1 MKWFQATYLFLLE
14 QVSWKESPKLRWR
27 FSSAR
32 MAGNVRILFLRLKNQ
47 NPEDV
52 NLMTVNVP
60 QQDCMV
66 RQNFVP
72 REAQRLQHGSI
83 RVLKDLTG
91 YHIKGLLGGN
101 SFRQDVTKKGS
112 FSEKLGKRSQQK
124 NDWKLSQQKRLTGET
139 FPTKTM
145 DLKGPETLS
154 FFQDTAR
161 FGEGLRQQRRFLPAS
176 RIAKPQRFLLVDAL
190 PCKDGGLLHHSLYR

>member
-1 MKWFQATYLFLLE
+1 MIPGNIPISTGTSILKRITQVALE
-14 QVSWKESPKLRWR
+14 IFIRQDGWKCED
-27 FSSAR
+27 FIFA
-32 MAGNVRILFLRLKNQ
+32 AEIQ

-112 FSEKLGKRSQQK
+112 FSEKLGKHSQQK